1 MSYIPKKKIAIVSR
15 DPESRA
21 KQLAN
26 LKRGKKSG
34 TLQKIKYNKKR

>member
-1 MSYIPKKKIAIVSR
+1 MSYISKKKLVSR
-15 DPESRA
+15 DPELRA